1 MPKQKANNP
10 QQNPS
15 LNYPPFACLSA
26 STMHIL
32 AMVFMVCD
40 HLWGTVVPGNDWL
53 TMIGRLAFPIYA
65 FMIVEGWR
73 HTRSRKKYALRLLIC
88 ALASEIPYNLLK
100 GSWINPFEQ
109 NVIWTFLL
117 GLGMIALNEK
127 AAKKNIWVRVA
138 AAVGTIALG
147 YLAGLLGMV
156 DYGGGGVLTVLVF
169 YFFRGRRWQD
179 FAGQACALGYICF
192 ELMKGLQ
199 YTIPLFGLSLTFPRQ
214 GLALLALIPIWLYS
228 GAQGIKHPAF
238 KWLRY
243 AFYPAHMALLGL
255 IAMAM

>member
-1 MPKQKANNP
+1 MQKQKTKKP
-10 QQNPS
+10 QSPS
-15 LNYPPFACLSA
+15 PEYPRFACLSA

-32 AMVFMVCD
+32 AMLFMVCD

-65 FMIVEGWR
+65 FMIVEGWK
-73 HTRSRKKYALRLLIC
+73 HTRSRKHYALRLLIC

-109 NVIWTFLL
+109 NVIWTFLI

-127 AAKKNIWVRVA
+127 ATKKNVWVRVA
-138 AAVGTIALG
+138 TAAGTIALG
-147 YLAGLLGMV
+147 YLSGLLLMV
-156 DYGGGGVLTVLVF
+156 DYGAGGVMTVLVF
-169 YFFRGRRWQD
+169 YFFRGRHWQD
-179 FAGQACALGYICF
+179 FAGQACALGYLYL
-192 ELMKGLQ
+192 ELMKGMQ
-199 YTIPLFGLSLTFPRQ
+199 YDFTLFGSAFSFPRQ

-228 GAQGIKHPAF
+228 GKAGIKHPAF
-238 KWLRY
+238 KWVRY

>member
-1 MPKQKANNP
+1 MQKQ
-10 QQNPS
+10 PS
-15 LNYPPFACLSA
+15 KRPSPDYPRFAFLSA

-73 HTRSRKKYALRLLIC
+73 HTRSLKRYTLRLLIL
-88 ALASEIPYNLLK
+88 ALLSEIPYNLLK
-100 GSWINPFEQ
+100 GSWFNPFEQ

-117 GLGMIALNEK
+117 GLGLIALNER
-127 AAKKNIWVRVA
+127 AAKKNIRVRIA
-138 AAVGTIALG
+138 AAVGTIALS
-147 YLAGLLGMV
+147 YLAGTLLMV
-156 DYGGGGVLTVLVF
+156 DYGAGGVLTVLVF

-179 FAGQACALGYICF
+179 FVGQALSLGYIYL

-199 YTIPLFGLSLTFPRQ
+199 YTIPLFGLSLTLPRQ
-214 GLALLALIPIWLYS
+214 ALALLALIPIWLYS
-228 GAQGIKHPAF
+228 GKVGIKHPAF
-238 KWLRY
+238 QWLRY
-243 AFYPAHMALLGL
+243 AFYPVHMAILGL
-255 IAMAM
+255 LAMAM